1 MKGFHVCFGVSDR
14 VGPFSPHREVVIQ
27 SIWSE
32 TCRGNADQW
41 WGVREGEDKVLE
53 DQVHHHSGS
62 DCADSMENE
71 KSVPVFA

>member
-1 MKGFHVCFGVSDR
+1 MGKERRVKFRPMKVGGSVGNFMKGFHVCFGVSDR

-32 TCRGNADQW
+32 TCREMQTSGGI

-53 DQVHHHSGS
+53 D
-62 DCADSMENE
+62 
-71 KSVPVFA
+71 